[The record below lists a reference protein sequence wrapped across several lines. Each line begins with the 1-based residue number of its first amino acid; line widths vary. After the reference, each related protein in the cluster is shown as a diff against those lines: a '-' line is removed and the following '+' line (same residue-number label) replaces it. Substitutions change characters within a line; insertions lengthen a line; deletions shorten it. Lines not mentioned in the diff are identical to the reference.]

1 MMTEA
6 RHLLANSFRRLGAY
20 LIPTSFTIGRPGSDI
35 HYAATLPMT
44 AKPKLGQTNQ
54 YGELEGASNINIVDG
69 SSLSSLTAKSH
80 TLTIMANADRIGKHI
95 AEKLTALAE
104 NRPKSN

>member
-6 RHLLANSFRRLGAY
+6 RRLLAASFRRLGAF
-20 LIPTSFTIGRPGSDI
+20 LIPTSFTVGRPGSDI

-44 AKPKLGQTNQ
+44 AEPTLGQTNQ
-54 YGELEGASNINIVDG
+54 YGELAGASGIHVVDG
-69 SSLSSLTAKSH
+69 SSLSALTAKSH

-95 AEKLTALAE
+95 AKKFATHAA
-104 NRPKSN
+104 NPPPK